1 MSSTAKPIIKLTI
14 MIDIKTRNKINR
26 QYVIDGN
33 SSISLSDSAWNIPS
47 YSNSPEKC
55 HYIIHVYTF
64 VKKKII
70 YQSSWQLFSKG
81 NLTFLEMVF
90 DLSTANGSLYYI
102 IIIYFIIII

>member
-14 MIDIKTRNKINR
+14 IIDIKTRNKINR

-33 SSISLSDSAWNIPS
+33 SSFSLSPSAWNIPS

-55 HYIIHVYTF
+55 HYINHVYTF
-64 VKKKII
+64 VRKRI

-90 DLSTANGSLYYI
+90 DLSTANGSL
-102 IIIYFIIII
+102 